1 MGHRRIFAIALVLF
15 ASALSGTTV
24 AQPKARKFH
33 ELVLGDGAFI
43 SDRAGWEAAE
53 EELKFHLPRFA
64 RQLRRENANAYII
77 GYGPRVNEWRH
88 TDMTYGQLR
97 AMEAERAFWNY
108 FPHQRT
114 TVIDGGFREKATT
127 ELWIAPRG
135 AAPPTPTPTLNRNEV
150 VHCPHILL
158 DGPRYVPS
166 PNAPLTFTA
175 RVQSRD
181 PNFKPALLWQTSEG
195 AIVSGQGTDT
205 ISVELP
211 DSTSGKLITKVT
223 VNGSSLACPLRTT
236 TARFDTVV
244 RVGHFKF
251 DEYGQICEE
260 TEKALLDFFSMQLNA
275 NSDLVA
281 YVVFYGGRC
290 YSSCEID
297 YPLHRPHY
305 PRRGEAEQRAGRI
318 KPYLVETRG
327 IDEKRI
333 FVVNGGFRESWT
345 AELWLAPKG
354 APPPPLTPTTDAK
367 DIQYRTGKV
376 TKRELI
382 FGCMGTKR

>member
-1 MGHRRIFAIALVLF
+1 MGHRRTFAIAIVLF
-15 ASALSGTTV
+15 ASAASGTSV

-33 ELVLGDGAFI
+33 ELLLGYGTFI
-43 SDRAGWEAAE
+43 SGRAGWQAAADE
-53 EELKFHLPRFA
+53 MKFHLSRYA

-77 GYGPRVNEWRH
+77 GYGPRVNEWHH
-88 TDMTYGQLR
+88 TDTTYGQLR
-97 AMEAERAFWNY
+97 ASEAERELWRY
-108 FPHQRT
+108 FPWQKTRA
-114 TVIDGGFREKATT
+114 IDGGFREKATT
-127 ELWIAPRG
+127 ELWIVPRG
-135 AAPPTPTPTLNRNEV
+135 ASPPTPTPTVDRNEV
-150 VHCPHILL
+150 VHCPTIRV
-158 DGPRYVPS
+158 DGPKYVPQ

-175 RVQSRD
+175 YVRSRD
-181 PNFKPALLWQTSEG
+181 PNIKSLLSWQVSDGT
-195 AIVSGQGTDT
+195 IVSGQGTDT
-205 ISVELP
+205 MSVALP
-211 DSTSGKLITKVT
+211 DKTSGKIVTKVT
-223 VNGSSLACPLRTT
+223 ANGYSLACPIRTT
-236 TARFDTVV
+236 TAKFDTVV

-251 DEYGQICEE
+251 NEYGQICDE
-260 TEKALLDFFSMQLNA
+260 TEKALLDYFAMELNA
-275 NSDLVA
+275 NHDLVA

-327 IDEKRI
+327 IDENRI

-354 APPPPLTPTTDAK
+354 APPPPLSPTTDPK

-376 TKRELI
+376 TKQELM
-382 FGCMGTKR
+382 FGCIGTKR